1 MDSRHRVK
9 DAPRAWIRLGL
20 VGSILVLS
28 VFFVHVPA
36 ALWTSNAREFHFS
49 IDTVLELGLAMVAVG
64 TAIFA
69 AILWRLP
76 PRAQAVAASL
86 AAALGIVVW
95 TYGLVLVGSMQ
106 ALDGNAPL
114 DFGRGP
120 GAWELLLVVIIGLAL
135 AAAARRWARAATSFL
150 AFLNIGLVAV
160 SLPAI
165 AMAQRANWKSS
176 AQDAASLFGFSPR
189 TNVLVVLLDGLQSDV
204 AADLLEQ
211 HPALRAAFVGF
222 SFYPDTLGA
231 APTTFLGLPAIHSG
245 EVYTGSTTPA
255 EYFTRAIATQSFVT
269 RFAHAGYTAALVN
282 PLQGICPAGTTA
294 CTAAAEIL
302 GTASQQRWRELL
314 RLYDLSLFRIVPF
327 RAKSWVWD
335 RGQWRLS
342 RHRGLSEEAERVLD
356 DVKVIRRIAKHLYLD
371 PTSKPSLKII
381 HSLATHTPYVMNED
395 CETVGASTI
404 AKVATQARCV
414 LEATAL
420 LLHELRRIGV
430 YDRTVILILADHGL
444 NAGVYSDT
452 PASSADVW
460 RRWTGSANPL
470 FLFKPLDSRGP
481 LRADT
486 SAVSVVDAGATLCA
500 ATSACATPTGI
511 PAGQATDDRLR
522 LFDDYVWR
530 HGFWRTKT
538 LPGITYY
545 QVRGPLSERES
556 WQHVP

>member
-1 MDSRHRVK
+1 VK
-9 DAPRAWIRLGL
+9 DPPRAWSRLGL
-20 VGSILVLS
+20 VGSLLALS
-28 VFFVHVPA
+28 VFLVHVPA
-36 ALWTSNAREFHFS
+36 ALWAGNARELHVS
-49 IDTVLELGLAMVAVG
+49 IDTVLGLGLAIVAVG
-64 TAIFA
+64 AAIFA

-76 PRAQAVAASL
+76 PGAQAMAASL

-95 TYGLVLVGSMQ
+95 TYGLVLVGGMQ

-120 GAWELLLVVIIGLAL
+120 GTWELLLVVIIGLAL
-135 AAAARRWARAATSFL
+135 AATARRWAGATTSFL

-165 AMAQRANWKSS
+165 ATAQRANWKST
-176 AQDAASLFGFSPR
+176 ADDTATLFGFSPR
-189 TNVLVVLLDGLQSDV
+189 TNVLVVLLDGLQSDI

-211 HPALRAAFVGF
+211 LPALRAAFDGF

-269 RFAHAGYTAALVN
+269 RFANAGYTAALVN
-282 PLQGICPAGTTA
+282 PLEGICPAGTTA
-294 CTAAAEIL
+294 CTSAAEIL
-302 GTASQQRWRELL
+302 GTASQERWHELL

-327 RAKSWVWD
+327 RAKSWVWN
-335 RGQWRLS
+335 RGRWRLS
-342 RHRGLSEEAERVLD
+342 RHRGLSEEEERVLD
-356 DVKVIRRIAKHLYLD
+356 VNVIHRIAEHLYLD

-395 CETVGASTI
+395 CETVGASTF
-404 AKVATQARCV
+404 AKAATQARCGLV
-414 LEATAL
+414 ATAHL
-420 LLHELRRIGV
+420 LNALRRISV
-430 YDRTVILILADHGL
+430 YDRTAILILADHGL
-444 NAGVYSDT
+444 NAGVYSAK
-452 PASSADVW
+452 PASRADAW

-470 FLFKPLDSRGP
+470 FLFKPLGRRGP
-481 LRADT
+481 LRTDT
-486 SAVSVVDAGATLCA
+486 AAVSVADAGATLCA
-500 ATSACATPTGI
+500 ATSACATPAGI
-511 PAGQATDDRLR
+511 PAGQSSNDRLR
-522 LFDDYVWR
+522 FFDDYVWR
-530 HGFWRTKT
+530 HEFWGTKT